1 MNYTDWA
8 MEEMSSLPNTKSAY
22 LYKQEVISKMTE
34 RANALVD
41 MGLKDNQIINELIK
55 DEFKNI
61 NREYYETQKQK
72 QKATRKKTAGKLSVL
87 GVIGYTLLLV
97 LFFLGISFASGAWGK
112 TWLIMVSGILL
123 PLAAA
128 MFMSSNSIGGKKAVF
143 NFASRFLMSSAIM
156 LVCIVI
162 FLVATFLTTMPHTWL
177 IFLFAIVLILAV
189 DMAMAFAA
197 KQKTAIFSCLLY
209 IPAIAS
215 LLYVIFGFLH
225 ILPWH
230 PGWMLIVLSV
240 VADIVIAASGVL
252 KGAKVKEEIDEQWEE
267 N

>member
-8 MEEMSSLPNTKSAY
+8 MEELSSLPNTKSAY

-41 MGLKDNQIINELIK
+41 MGLKDNNVINELIK

-61 NREYYETQKQK
+61 NKEYYINQNEKQK
-72 QKATRKKTAGKLSVL
+72 KSGKKTAAKLSVL

-97 LFFLGISFASGAWGK
+97 IVFLGVSFASHAWGK
-112 TWLIMVSGILL
+112 TWLILVAGIFL
-123 PLAAA
+123 PLSGGMIMSANA
-128 MFMSSNSIGGKKAVF
+128 MGGKKAVF

-156 LVCIVI
+156 LTCVVI
-162 FLVATFLTTMPHTWL
+162 FLLATFLTPMPHTWL
-177 IFLFAIVLILAV
+177 FFLFAIALILAV

-197 KQKTAIFSCLLY
+197 KQKTAIFTSLLY

-215 LLYVIFGFLH
+215 ILYVIFGFLH

-240 VADIVIAASGVL
+240 VADIVIAAKGVL
-252 KGAKVKEEIDEQWEE
+252 KGTKVKEEIDEVWEE